1 MENIFETLA
10 EITKPET
17 PPATPLQH
25 LLKAAINAH
34 RGTSFSPE
42 KRGEQLIKDYDEQL
56 ANDLEQIK
64 EATAETKETYK
75 SRYIKHLNAW
85 LAAKSRIVSTMI
97 SGGSNFPVRRMQKYN
112 GWEDN
117 AYKHFQEFRTKALT
131 GIKKQIERDKPE
143 EQKQDEAWKSIEKS
157 ILSSA
162 AAIIGIDNGEKGLT
176 RSLFVNSITGLIKR
190 MAENGQTG
198 HVKKAIDLI
207 RLLNGKY
214 AKPIITEKNSIFT
227 LLEVAEAAAETKR
240 DEANRETQIFEFEGG
255 EVVLNYEID
264 RVQITHHQKP
274 TKEHLN
280 ELKAKGLNT
289 FNFSFQNTAWQ
300 RKITRDAISAAC
312 RITGAEIPY

>member
-1 MENIFETLA
+1 META
-10 EITKPET
+10 TQQPT
-17 PPATPLQH
+17 ATPLQH

-42 KRGEQLIKDYDEQL
+42 DRGHRMIKDYEEVLQG
-56 ANDLEQIK
+56 DLNQIS
-64 EATAETKETYK
+64 EASSEVKETYK
-75 SRYIKHLNAW
+75 ARFIKYLNAYIS
-85 LAAKSRIVSTMI
+85 ARSRIISPMI
-97 SGGSNFPVRRMQKYN
+97 SGPSNFPTRRMQKYN

-117 AYKHFQEFRTKALT
+117 AYKAFDNYRTIALA
-131 GIKKQIERDKPE
+131 GIKKQIQRDKPE
-143 EQKQDEAWKSIEKS
+143 EQKQDEAWKSIEKN

-162 AAIIGIDNGEKGLT
+162 ATIIAIDNGESCYT
-176 RSLFVNSITGLIKR
+176 RSLFVSSITGLIKR
-190 MAENGQTG
+190 IAANGQTG

-214 AKPIITEKNSIFT
+214 SKPIITEKNSIFT

-240 DEANRETQIFEFEGG
+240 DAANRENEIFEFEGG

>member
-1 MENIFETLA
+1 ME
-10 EITKPET
+10 
-17 PPATPLQH
+17 ATATQPTATHLQH

-42 KRGEQLIKDYDEQL
+42 ERGQRM
-56 ANDLEQIK
+56 IK
-64 EATAETKETYK
+64 EYEEVLQDDLNQISEASSEVKETYK
-75 SRYIKHLNAW
+75 VRFIKYLGAYISAR
-85 LAAKSRIVSTMI
+85 SRIISPMI
-97 SGGSNFPVRRMQKYN
+97 SGPSNFPTARMKKYN

-117 AYKHFQEFRTKALT
+117 AYKAFDEFRTKALT
-131 GIKKQIERDKPE
+131 GIKKQIQRDKPE

-162 AAIIGIDNGEKGLT
+162 ATIIAIDNGESCYT
-176 RSLFVNSITGLIKR
+176 RSLFVSSITGLIKR
-190 MAENGQTG
+190 IAANGQTG

-214 AKPIITEKNSIFT
+214 EKPIITEKNSIFT

>member
-1 MENIFETLA
+1 MEP
-10 EITKPET
+10 ITTTQPT
-17 PPATPLQH
+17 ATHLQH
-25 LLKAAINAH
+25 LLKSAINAH

-56 ANDLEQIK
+56 TNDLEQIK
-64 EATAETKETYK
+64 EATSEVKETYK

-85 LAAKSRIVSTMI
+85 LSAKSRIVSTMI

-117 AYKHFQEFRTKALT
+117 AYKAFSEFRDKALN
-131 GIKKQIERDKPE
+131 GIKKQIQRDKPE
-143 EQKQDEAWKSIEKS
+143 EQKQDEAWKSIERN

-162 AAIIGIDNGEKGLT
+162 GTIMDIDNGVNT
-176 RSLFVNSITGLIKR
+176 WSARQLFVSSITGFINR
-190 MAENGQTG
+190 MAKNGQAE
-198 HVKKAIDLI
+198 HVKKAIELI
-207 RLLNGKY
+207 RLLNSKHT
-214 AKPIITEKNSIFT
+214 KPIITEKNSIFK
-227 LLEVAEAAAETKR
+227 LVEVAEAAAETKR
-240 DEANRETQIFEFEGG
+240 DAANRENQIFEFEGG

-300 RKITRDAISAAC
+300 RKITRDAIAAAC
-312 RITGAEIPY
+312 RITGATIPY

>member
-17 PPATPLQH
+17 LPATPLQH
-25 LLKAAINAH
+25 LLKSAINAH

-42 KRGEQLIKDYDEQL
+42 ERGKHMIKDYEELLQD
-56 ANDLEQIK
+56 DLNQIS
-64 EATAETKETYK
+64 EASSETKETYK
-75 SRYIKHLNAW
+75 ARFIKYLNAYIS
-85 LAAKSRIVSTMI
+85 ARSRIISPMI
-97 SGGSNFPVRRMQKYN
+97 SGPSNFPTRRMQKYN
-112 GWEDN
+112 NWEDN
-117 AYKHFQEFRTKALT
+117 AFKAFNEFRSKALN
-131 GIKKQIERDKPE
+131 GISKQIQRDKPE
-143 EQKQDEAWKSIEKS
+143 EQKQDEAWKKIERE

-162 AAIIGIDNGEKGLT
+162 GTIMEIDNGHSPYT
-176 RSLFVNSITGLIKR
+176 RSLFVNSITGFIKR
-190 MAENGQTG
+190 MAKNGQTE
-198 HVKKAIDLI
+198 HVKKAIELI
-207 RLLNGKY
+207 RLLNSKHT
-214 AKPIITEKNSIFT
+214 KPIITEKNSIFT
-227 LLEVAEAAAETKR
+227 LCEVAEAAAETKR
-240 DEANRETQIFEFEGG
+240 DEANRENQIFEFEGG

-280 ELKAKGLNT
+280 DLKAKGLNT

>member
-1 MENIFETLA
+1 MV
-10 EITKPET
+10 
-17 PPATPLQH
+17 
-25 LLKAAINAH
+25 
-34 RGTSFSPE
+34 
-42 KRGEQLIKDYDEQL
+42 KR
-56 ANDLEQIK
+56 
-64 EATAETKETYK
+64 
-75 SRYIKHLNAW
+75 
-85 LAAKSRIVSTMI
+85 KSRIVSTMI

-240 DEANRETQIFEFEGG
+240 DKANRENQIFEFEGG
-255 EVVLNYEID
+255 KVVLNYEID

-274 TKEHLN
+274 
-280 ELKAKGLNT
+280 
-289 FNFSFQNTAWQ
+289 Q
-300 RKITRDAISAAC
+300 RSI
-312 RITGAEIPY
+312 

>member
-1 MENIFETLA
+1 ME
-10 EITKPET
+10 
-17 PPATPLQH
+17 ATAQQPTATHLQH
-25 LLKAAINAH
+25 LLRAAINAH

-56 ANDLEQIK
+56 TGDLEQIK
-64 EATAETKETYK
+64 EASSETKETYK
-75 SRYIKHLNAW
+75 ARYIKYLNAY
-85 LAAKSRIVSTMI
+85 LSARSRIISPMI
-97 SGGSNFPVRRMQKYN
+97 SGPSNFPTRRMQKYN

-117 AYKHFQEFRTKALT
+117 AYKAFSEFREKALK
-131 GIKKQIERDKPE
+131 GIKKQIQNDKPE

-162 AAIIGIDNGEKGLT
+162 ATIIAIDNGESCYT

-190 MAENGQTG
+190 MAANGQTG
-198 HVKKAIDLI
+198 HVKKAIELI

-240 DEANRETQIFEFEGG
+240 DEANMENQIFEFEGG

-289 FNFSFQNTAWQ
+289 FNFSFQNVAWQ
-300 RKITRDAISAAC
+300 RKITRDAIAAAC